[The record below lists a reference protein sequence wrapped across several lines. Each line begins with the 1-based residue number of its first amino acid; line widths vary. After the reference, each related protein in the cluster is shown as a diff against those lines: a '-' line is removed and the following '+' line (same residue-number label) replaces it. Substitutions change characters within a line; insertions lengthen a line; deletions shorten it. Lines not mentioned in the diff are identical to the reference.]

1 MRAQVIASFFAT
13 ALLSITISCRSQE
26 SAGKRYELSGKVV
39 AVDGQARRV
48 TVAHD
53 DIEGFMDGMT
63 MPFTVKDTWA
73 LETLAPGDEIQ
84 ATLVVTDEAS
94 WLEEVVISRKTSE
107 EDAAAS
113 PPLVLP
119 GEPTPGKAVPD
130 FSLINQDGLPIHMA
144 QYHGKALV
152 LTFIYTRCPLPEY
165 CPRMTSH
172 FAALEKNLRDEPEL
186 YQKTHLLSVSF
197 DHQYDS
203 PEVLKEYAQR
213 HVPVGPDKPD
223 KNDSFEHW
231 ETATGSEEEIQAITA
246 FFGLT
251 YYPDRGQIVHS
262 LRTAVVSPDG
272 TLFKV
277 YRGNEW
283 TPSEILKD
291 LRNMAP

>member
-1 MRAQVIASFFAT
+1 MRAQIIATFVAA
-13 ALLSITISCRSQE
+13 ALLPIAISCQPQKPP
-26 SAGKRYELSGKVV
+26 GKRYELSGKVV

-53 DIEGFMDGMT
+53 DIVGFMGAMT

-94 WLEEVVISRKTSE
+94 WLEEVVISRKTTE
-107 EDAAAS
+107 EDPAAAS
-113 PPLVLP
+113 PPLVIP
-119 GEPTPGKAVPD
+119 GEPTPGQAVPD
-130 FSLINQDGLPIHMA
+130 FSLVNQDGLPIHMA
-144 QYHGKALV
+144 QYHGQALV

-172 FAALEKNLRDEPEL
+172 FAALEKNLREEPEL

-213 HVPVGPDKPD
+213 HMSNGSDR
-223 KNDSFEHW
+223 NDSFEHW
-231 ETATGSEEEIQAITA
+231 EMATGSEEEIQAITT

-251 YYPDRGQIVHS
+251 FYPDQGQIVHS

-272 TLFKV
+272 TLFKI

-283 TPSEILKD
+283 TPSEILND
-291 LRNMAP
+291 LRSIAP